1 MASESQEVAPAS
13 PVTLGEALAEYINTL
28 KAEQRRTHEF
38 YVRKYVEH
46 HGDGHLVMMIT
57 SSRVE
62 SYAEAQ
68 IRSSDPNA
76 PERVAALKAWFQ
88 FLKKREYTPANL
100 GVHIRVRKSGMRA
113 GSLGLRPEEAPIEMT
128 AEGLETLKRER
139 EVLTEQRPA
148 LVQAIEIAR
157 SDGDLRENAPYHAA
171 REALAFAEQR
181 ARQVDNALK
190 RAIIVERD
198 NEDRTSVGSTVT
210 VLDLDDE
217 REQKYILVSAREANA
232 AERKISVESPVGK
245 QLLNRRVGEEVVVAT
260 PRGEK
265 RYRIER
271 IGS

>member
-1 MASESQEVAPAS
+1 MASEPEEGGQAPI
-13 PVTLGEALAEYINTL
+13 TLGKALEEYIKTL
-28 KAEQRRTHEF
+28 KTEQRRVHEF

-46 HGDGHLVMMIT
+46 LGDGHIVSMIT

-76 PERVAALKAWFQ
+76 PERVTALKQWFQ
-88 FLKKREYTPANL
+88 FLKKREYTATNL
-100 GVHIRVRKSGMRA
+100 GVHIRVRKVGARA
-113 GSLGLRPEEAPIEMT
+113 GAGAARPDEAPIEMT
-128 AEGLETLKRER
+128 AEGLELLKQER
-139 EVLTEQRPA
+139 QQLHEQRPD
-148 LVQAIEIAR
+148 LVQAIEVAR

-181 ARQVDNALK
+181 SRQIDNALK
-190 RAIIVERD
+190 RAVIVERD
-198 NEDRTSVGSTVT
+198 NDDRTSVGSTVT
-210 VLDLDDE
+210 VVDLDDD
-217 REQKYILVSAREANA
+217 REQRYVLVSAREANA

-265 RYRIER
+265 HYRVER